1 MARAFPER
9 ERWVQALSVLEE
21 YRMNAFRTYHYAAGR
36 WMGSALAALLFLLLR
51 GVTVGAEEKLDL
63 LQIGTRTYTNVT
75 VTTKAKNYIFIVH
88 AGGMASIK
96 TADLSLGTKQQLGY
110 APAGA
115 PRAAT
120 NTAAVWAKREFAKV
134 NVLPFT
140 QLSQKWGGKPSWAL
154 FARNL
159 LASKVVFVVLGIGLL
174 IYLLHCYCCMLIC
187 RKTGN
192 PPGVLVWL
200 PVLQLFPLL
209 RAAGMSGWWFLA
221 YCVPVLNIVAQVL
234 WCLNI
239 AKARGHGAWVGV
251 LLFLPITYLFAF
263 LYLTFSKGALAEE
276 EDEPEP
282 KIMTL
287 EAA

>member
-1 MARAFPER
+1 
-9 ERWVQALSVLEE
+9 
-21 YRMNAFRTYHYAAGR
+21 
-36 WMGSALAALLFLLLR
+36 MGSALAALLILLPR
-51 GVTVGAEEKLDL
+51 IVTAAAERKLDL

-75 VTTKAKNYIFIVH
+75 VTTKAKNHIFIYH
-88 AGGMASIK
+88 AGGITSIK
-96 TADLSLGTKQQLGY
+96 TADLPLGIKQQLGY

-120 NTAAVWAKREFAKV
+120 NTAAVWAKRELAKV
-134 NVLPFT
+134 NVLPFK
-140 QLSQKWGGKPSWAL
+140 QLSQKWGGKPSWEL

-174 IYLLHCYCCMLIC
+174 IYLLHCYGCMLIC

-192 PPGVLVWL
+192 QPGVLVWL

-221 YCVPVLNIVAQVL
+221 YCVPLLNIVAQLL

-239 AKARGHGAWVGV
+239 AKARGKSVWVGV

-263 LYLTFSKGALAEE
+263 LYLAFSNGVPAEE
-276 EDEPEP
+276 EEEPEP